1 MSTLVSIFGPT
12 SSGKSALALDLAR
25 RLPGSVIVGADSRQ
39 VYRRLDIGTGK
50 EPGRWQTHPQYGP
63 IYTVEGVPH
72 ALIDYR
78 DPRHQITLVD
88 YARDFTD
95 FAAAHNPEAV
105 ILVGGT
111 GLYLDALTLKKTLTY
126 TRPDYEAEA
135 GNYKTELQ
143 RLNRKELQLLAD
155 EARLQLNHSDYH
167 NPRRLVARLTEK
179 KAREENWLDILNL
192 PSFDNIYRTALA
204 PSWPDLQ
211 NRITKR
217 LQDRFNQGLIEETRE
232 LQDLGT
238 KRLLQLGLEYRLT
251 QLHLLGH
258 LTYKEY
264 KQALLRENLR
274 LAKRQL
280 TWHNPKNTIEVK
292 TTKDIL
298 KLLKPQSTKQKSTG

>member
-25 RLPGSVIVGADSRQ
+25 YLPGSVIVGADSRQ
-39 VYRRLDIGTGK
+39 VYRRLNIGTGK
-50 EPGRWQTHPQYGP
+50 EPGSWHLHRQYGP

-88 YARDFTD
+88 YTRDFTD
-95 FAAAHNPEAV
+95 FVAAHTPETV

-111 GLYLDALTLKKTLTY
+111 GLYLDTLTLKRTLAY
-126 TRPDYEAEA
+126 TQPAHEAEA
-135 GNYKTELQ
+135 SRYKTQLQ
-143 RLNRKELQLLAD
+143 RLSRQELQTLAD
-155 EARLQLNHSDYH
+155 EAQLPLNHSDYH
-167 NPRRLVARLTEK
+167 NSRRLVARLTEK

-192 PSFDNIYRTALA
+192 PSFDNIYRTARA

-298 KLLKPQSTKQKSTG
+298 KILKPQSTKQKSTG